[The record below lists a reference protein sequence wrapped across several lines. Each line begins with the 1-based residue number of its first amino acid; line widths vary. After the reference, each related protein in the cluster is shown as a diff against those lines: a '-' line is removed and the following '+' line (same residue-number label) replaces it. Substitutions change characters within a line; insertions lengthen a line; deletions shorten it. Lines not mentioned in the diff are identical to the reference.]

1 MELCLRLHRVVLLQT
16 VLDRRR
22 RTQVPDIIVLMT
34 CAVSLHLRTT
44 KPEALVRVC
53 CPHENGLARMFL
65 IILFC
70 CSFFSTYA
78 NFYVLFSSD
87 PYHKE
92 LMHVMFHNIYN
103 MSCPM
108 KFCYAFYHI
117 WLSKICVVSHKF
129 VKDLTQLPTTRSFGK
144 DNTENIFCTRFFYY

>member
-1 MELCLRLHRVVLLQT
+1 M
-16 VLDRRR
+16 LDRRR